1 MKGYFSLISG
11 FLLPVL
17 QLLIIQRCI
26 TILLGSGNRKIAG
39 MMAWFLY
46 YAFLVTA
53 GLGILFPPQFL
64 LLGNI
69 LMIFVISTVT
79 RKKCLKKRCI
89 STLLICTVW
98 MLVEVVV
105 LLVLEVMGT
114 NENIIA
120 EAGSF
125 ISKICMLLFSVLLD
139 RYTRKKTYTEIPLRY
154 FIIILLVPASSI
166 YMIHHIFLM
175 AAFHEE
181 ISFFSIVSGILLL
194 LVNYVIFTV
203 YDKVGEIAYFQAR
216 NHLYEQ
222 QLELCSR

>member
-79 RKKCLKKRCI
+79 RKKKSEKTLYQYLAYLYSMDAGRGRCVTSFRSNGYKRKYHCRSWKFHI
-89 STLLICTVW
+89 QD
-98 MLVEVVV
+98 MYAVVFRA
-105 LLVLEVMGT
+105 T
-114 NENIIA
+114 
-120 EAGSF
+120 
-125 ISKICMLLFSVLLD
+125 
-139 RYTRKKTYTEIPLRY
+139 
-154 FIIILLVPASSI
+154 
-166 YMIHHIFLM
+166 
-175 AAFHEE
+175 
-181 ISFFSIVSGILLL
+181 
-194 LVNYVIFTV
+194 
-203 YDKVGEIAYFQAR
+203 
-216 NHLYEQ
+216 
-222 QLELCSR
+222 